1 MNSGTLWMGLRN
13 RVRKITLLVSA
24 CLLGRPTKYNG
35 GDNFCPWVGALR
47 ERAIL
52 VPVCP
57 EQLGGLPTPR
67 SPAEITG
74 GDGYDVLAGRA
85 QVVTVAG
92 LVVTDAYLRG
102 AVEAGRLAATMG
114 ATAALLKAR
123 SPSCGNRQVYDGSFS
138 GQLRNGPGVTAAQL
152 LAGGLPVFHEEE
164 QAALQTCL
172 DLAGRLT

>member
-35 GDNFCPWVGALR
+35 GDNFCPWVGALQ
-47 ERAIL
+47 ERAVL

-67 SPAEITG
+67 PPAEITG

-92 LVVTDAYLRG
+92 VVVTDAYLRG
-102 AVEAGRLAATMG
+102 AVEAGRLAAAMG

-123 SPSCGNRQVYDGSFS
+123 SPSCGNRQIYDGSFS

-164 QAALQTCL
+164 LAALQTCL